1 MTVTGIMLRLDD
13 YVPYLL
19 NRAGARIA
27 QAFADEMRGFGTTLQ
42 AWRVL
47 AALRDRDDQRVSEL
61 AEHTSIEISTLSRVL
76 DGLQK
81 QGLIARRRAPD
92 DGRVVTLHVT
102 AAGRRLTERILPIA
116 ERYERIAIAGLSAAE
131 TATLKRLLRQLYT
144 NIAALC
150 AGEPA
155 AD

>member
-1 MTVTGIMLRLDD
+1 VLPLDD

-27 QAFADEMRGFGTTLQ
+27 QAFSEEMRELGTTLQ

-47 AALRDRDDQRVSEL
+47 AALRDRDNQRVSEL

-76 DGLQK
+76 DGMQK
-81 QGLIARRRAPD
+81 QGLIARRRADD
-92 DGRVVTLHVT
+92 DGRVVSLHVT
-102 AAGRRLTERILPIA
+102 PAGRRLTNRIIPIA
-116 ERYERIAIAGLSAAE
+116 ERYERVAVNGLSASE
-131 TATLKRLLRQLYT
+131 TATLKRLLRRLYA
-144 NIAALC
+144 NMDALN
-150 AGEPA
+150 GRRDA

>member
-1 MTVTGIMLRLDD
+1 MLRLDD